1 MRIGNREFDT
11 ENGVYVMGIL
21 NVTPDSFSD
30 GGRWLERG
38 RGAPS
43 GGQNGRR
50 GRCHHRHRRRV
61 HPPRPQAVGAR
72 GGGRARAAVIAAVK
86 RETGLPVSVDT
97 YRHETARLALEAG
110 ADMVNDIWGL
120 RYDGGEMARLIAQ
133 SGAACCLM
141 HNRKSAEYS
150 DFMPELLEGL
160 RGTLDLA
167 AAAGIARERIIL
179 DPGIGFA
186 KSCEQNLT
194 AMHRLDE
201 LAALGCPVL
210 LAASRKSVIGLSLGL
225 PVEERLEGT
234 LATTAIGVLRGAAF
248 VRVHDVKENLRA
260 ARMALAIRREAR
272 PVKGLDEIRI
282 DGLEALCEPRRLPRG
297 NAAGAEI
304 PRLDAAVPQHAA
316 GGARRRAGSLGTLR
330 RGLRIRDGLSE
341 GAHLETHRGRGRSRQ
356 RGRAAALAAHRGA
369 EL

>member
-30 GGRWLERG
+30 GGRWLERDAAL
-38 RGAPS
+38 RQAAKMAAEGAAIIDI
-43 GGQNGRR
+43 GGESTRPG
-50 GRCHHRHRRRV
+50 HR
-61 HPPRPQAVGAR
+61 PVGAEEEA
-72 GGGRARAAVIAAVK
+72 ARVLPVIAAVK

-141 HNRKSAEYS
+141 HNRKSAEYR
-150 DFMPELLEGL
+150 DFMPELLEDL

-186 KSCEQNLT
+186 KSCGQNLT

-234 LATTAIGVLRGAAF
+234 LATTAIGVLRGATF

-272 PVKGLDEIRI
+272 PG
-282 DGLEALCEPRRLPRG
+282 
-297 NAAGAEI
+297 
-304 PRLDAAVPQHAA
+304 
-316 GGARRRAGSLGTLR
+316 
-330 RGLRIRDGLSE
+330 E
-341 GAHLETHRGRGRSRQ
+341 GA
-356 RGRAAALAAHRGA
+356 
-369 EL
+369 

>member
-11 ENGVYVMGIL
+11 ENGAYVMGIL

-30 GGRWLERG
+30 GGRWLERDAAL
-38 RGAPS
+38 RQAAKMAAEGAAIIDI
-43 GGQNGRR
+43 GGESTRPG
-50 GRCHHRHRRRV
+50 HRPVCAEEEAARV
-61 HPPRPQAVGAR
+61 LP
-72 GGGRARAAVIAAVK
+72 VIAAVK

-110 ADMVNDIWGL
+110 ADMINDIWGL

-141 HNRKSAEYS
+141 HNRKSAEYR
-150 DFMPELLEGL
+150 DFMPELLEDL

-234 LATTAIGVLRGAAF
+234 LATTAIGVLQGAAF

-272 PVKGLDEIRI
+272 PG
-282 DGLEALCEPRRLPRG
+282 
-297 NAAGAEI
+297 
-304 PRLDAAVPQHAA
+304 
-316 GGARRRAGSLGTLR
+316 
-330 RGLRIRDGLSE
+330 E
-341 GAHLETHRGRGRSRQ
+341 GA
-356 RGRAAALAAHRGA
+356 
-369 EL
+369 

>member
-30 GGRWLERG
+30 GGRWLERDAAL
-38 RGAPS
+38 RQAAKMAAEGAAIIDI
-43 GGQNGRR
+43 GGESTRPG
-50 GRCHHRHRRRV
+50 HR
-61 HPPRPQAVGAR
+61 PVGAEEEA
-72 GGGRARAAVIAAVK
+72 ARVLPVIAAVK

-141 HNRKSAEYS
+141 HNRKSAEYR
-150 DFMPELLEGL
+150 DFMPELLEDL
-160 RGTLDLA
+160 RCTLDLA

-234 LATTAIGVLRGAAF
+234 LATTAIGVLRGATF

-272 PVKGLDEIRI
+272 PG
-282 DGLEALCEPRRLPRG
+282 
-297 NAAGAEI
+297 
-304 PRLDAAVPQHAA
+304 
-316 GGARRRAGSLGTLR
+316 
-330 RGLRIRDGLSE
+330 E
-341 GAHLETHRGRGRSRQ
+341 GA
-356 RGRAAALAAHRGA
+356 
-369 EL
+369 

>member
-30 GGRWLERG
+30 GGRWLERDAAL
-38 RGAPS
+38 RQAAKMAAEGAAIIDI
-43 GGQNGRR
+43 GGEST
-50 GRCHHRHRRRV
+50 
-61 HPPRPQAVGAR
+61 RPGHSPVGAEEEA
-72 GGGRARAAVIAAVK
+72 ARVLPVIAAVK

-110 ADMVNDIWGL
+110 ADMINDIWGL

-141 HNRKSAEYS
+141 HNRKSAEYR
-150 DFMPELLEGL
+150 DLMPELLEDL

-167 AAAGIARERIIL
+167 AAAGIARDRIIL

-194 AMHRLDE
+194 AMHRLGE

-234 LATTAIGVLRGAAF
+234 LATTAIGVLQGAAF

-272 PVKGLDEIRI
+272 PG
-282 DGLEALCEPRRLPRG
+282 
-297 NAAGAEI
+297 
-304 PRLDAAVPQHAA
+304 
-316 GGARRRAGSLGTLR
+316 
-330 RGLRIRDGLSE
+330 E
-341 GAHLETHRGRGRSRQ
+341 GA
-356 RGRAAALAAHRGA
+356 
-369 EL
+369 

>member
-1 MRIGNREFDT
+1 MRIGSREFDT

-30 GGRWLERG
+30 GGRWLERAAAL
-38 RGAPS
+38 RQAAKMAAEGAAIIDI
-43 GGQNGRR
+43 GGESTRPG
-50 GRCHHRHRRRV
+50 HR
-61 HPPRPQAVGAR
+61 PVGAEEEA
-72 GGGRARAAVIAAVK
+72 ARVLPVIAAVK

-110 ADMVNDIWGL
+110 ADMINDIWGL

-141 HNRKSAEYS
+141 HNRKSAEYR
-150 DFMPELLEGL
+150 DFMPELLEDL

-167 AAAGIARERIIL
+167 AAAGIARDRIIL

-194 AMHRLDE
+194 AMHRLGE

-234 LATTAIGVLRGAAF
+234 LATTAIGVLQGAAF

-272 PVKGLDEIRI
+272 PG
-282 DGLEALCEPRRLPRG
+282 
-297 NAAGAEI
+297 
-304 PRLDAAVPQHAA
+304 
-316 GGARRRAGSLGTLR
+316 
-330 RGLRIRDGLSE
+330 E
-341 GAHLETHRGRGRSRQ
+341 GA
-356 RGRAAALAAHRGA
+356 
-369 EL
+369 

>member
-30 GGRWLERG
+30 GGRWLERDAAL
-38 RGAPS
+38 RQAAKMAAEGAAIIDI
-43 GGQNGRR
+43 GGESTRPG
-50 GRCHHRHRRRV
+50 HR
-61 HPPRPQAVGAR
+61 PVGAEEEA
-72 GGGRARAAVIAAVK
+72 ARVLPVIAAVK

-141 HNRKSAEYS
+141 HNRKSAEYR
-150 DFMPELLEGL
+150 DFMPELLEDL

-234 LATTAIGVLRGAAF
+234 LATTAIGVLQGATF

-272 PVKGLDEIRI
+272 
-282 DGLEALCEPRRLPRG
+282 
-297 NAAGAEI
+297 
-304 PRLDAAVPQHAA
+304 
-316 GGARRRAGSLGTLR
+316 LG
-330 RGLRIRDGLSE
+330 E
-341 GAHLETHRGRGRSRQ
+341 GA
-356 RGRAAALAAHRGA
+356 
-369 EL
+369 

>member
-1 MRIGNREFDT
+1 MRIGSREFDT

-30 GGRWLERG
+30 GGRWLERDAAL
-38 RGAPS
+38 RQAAKMAAEGAAIIDI
-43 GGQNGRR
+43 GGESTRPG
-50 GRCHHRHRRRV
+50 HR
-61 HPPRPQAVGAR
+61 PVGAEEEA
-72 GGGRARAAVIAAVK
+72 ARVLPVIAAVK

-110 ADMVNDIWGL
+110 ADMINDIWGL

-141 HNRKSAEYS
+141 HNRKSAEYRG
-150 DFMPELLEGL
+150 FMPELLEDL

-194 AMHRLDE
+194 AMHRLGE

-234 LATTAIGVLRGAAF
+234 LATTAIGVLQGAAF

-272 PVKGLDEIRI
+272 PG
-282 DGLEALCEPRRLPRG
+282 
-297 NAAGAEI
+297 
-304 PRLDAAVPQHAA
+304 
-316 GGARRRAGSLGTLR
+316 
-330 RGLRIRDGLSE
+330 E
-341 GAHLETHRGRGRSRQ
+341 GA
-356 RGRAAALAAHRGA
+356 
-369 EL
+369 

>member
-30 GGRWLERG
+30 GGRWLERDAAL
-38 RGAPS
+38 RQAAKMAAEGAAIIDI
-43 GGQNGRR
+43 GGESTRPG
-50 GRCHHRHRRRV
+50 HR
-61 HPPRPQAVGAR
+61 PVGAEEEA
-72 GGGRARAAVIAAVK
+72 ARALPVIAAVK

-234 LATTAIGVLRGAAF
+234 LATTAIGVLRGATF

-272 PVKGLDEIRI
+272 PG
-282 DGLEALCEPRRLPRG
+282 
-297 NAAGAEI
+297 
-304 PRLDAAVPQHAA
+304 
-316 GGARRRAGSLGTLR
+316 
-330 RGLRIRDGLSE
+330 E
-341 GAHLETHRGRGRSRQ
+341 GA
-356 RGRAAALAAHRGA
+356 
-369 EL
+369 